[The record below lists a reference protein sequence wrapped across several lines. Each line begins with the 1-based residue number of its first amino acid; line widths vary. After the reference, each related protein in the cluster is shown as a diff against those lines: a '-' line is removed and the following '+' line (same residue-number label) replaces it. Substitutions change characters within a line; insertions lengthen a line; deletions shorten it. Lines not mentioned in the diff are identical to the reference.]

1 MPKARTIL
9 VNGAVRK
16 GERLVPPFAFEILMG
31 ATFPAPS
38 ARVKVITE
46 GGTLYKESYLPVTQL
61 QYDVLYRLLKG
72 SRLYIQP

>member
-31 ATFPAPS
+31 VTFPAPS
-38 ARVKVITE
+38 ARVKV
-46 GGTLYKESYLPVTQL
+46 
-61 QYDVLYRLLKG
+61 LKG
-72 SRLYIQP
+72 ELFIKRVIYLLLNFNMMFCTGY

>member
-16 GERLVPPFAFEILMG
+16 GEHLVPPSALDILIG
-31 ATFPAPS
+31 VIFPAPS

-46 GGTLYKESYLPVTQL
+46 RRIHCL
-61 QYDVLYRLLKG
+61 
-72 SRLYIQP
+72 